1 MPINPIASK
10 HIKEKVISNSWD
22 YIHENFHKFN
32 ESNKIKI
39 VLAIITKNMP
49 TVIEGEVTN
58 VVKMP
63 MIEKDSKPLEHNIGK

>member
-1 MPINPIASK
+1 MQR
-10 HIKEKVISNSWD
+10 E
-22 YIHENFHKFN
+22 
-32 ESNKIKI
+32 KI
-39 VLAIITKNMP
+39 VLTIITKNMP